1 MRRFSISEN
10 LAFEIL
16 NLGYSETSLN
26 APVGKFGEDSSEE
39 LQDIMED
46 ESKNTISEVLN
57 KDNKVAVEKYLK
69 ILGDREKEIL
79 IHRFGLYDEER
90 KTLEEISERFD
101 LTRERIRQLETFALN
116 KLKDHFQ
123 KQKAFYA
130 NSGE

>member
-1 MRRFSISEN
+1 M
-10 LAFEIL
+10 
-16 NLGYSETSLN
+16 N

-79 IHRFGLYDEER
+79 IHRFGLYNEER